1 MLQYF
6 YPVAIQ
12 IPLFKLS
19 LGEIIV
25 QLSIIIF
32 NSMERLKTD
41 AAQQNLCFP
50 HQKKSKH
57 NQAQVTKQLLFK
69 EMEVSRWHWCK

>member
-41 AAQQNLCFP
+41 AAQ
-50 HQKKSKH
+50 
-57 NQAQVTKQLLFK
+57 
-69 EMEVSRWHWCK
+69 